1 MVSDIELVNSA
12 KKGDHAAF
20 TQLATK
26 YKGTVFNIIY
36 YITRGNEAA
45 DDIAQEVFLKVYFS
59 LHQFRGISLFS
70 TWLYRITVNEC
81 LDEMKKRK
89 YKIVSIED
97 PVFENNQGAIKDLLE
112 SREES
117 AEKQLLDKETREFVR
132 RLIISLPDKYRLII
146 TLRDLE
152 DLSYTEI
159 SGIMNISLDKVKVWL
174 FRARQKLREKIDL
187 SKEVVGNE
195 LPSI

>member
-12 KKGDHAAF
+12 KKGDHPAF
-20 TQLATK
+20 EQLVSK

-36 YITRGNEAA
+36 YITRGNEDA
-45 DDIAQEVFLKVYFS
+45 DDIAQEVFLKIYFS
-59 LHQFRGISLFS
+59 LHQFRGNSLFS

-89 YKIVSIED
+89 YKTVSIED
-97 PVFENNQGAIKDLLE
+97 NVFENNEGAIKYLLE
-112 SREES
+112 SKEDT
-117 AEKQLLDKETREFVR
+117 AEKQLINRETREFVR

-159 SGIMNISLDKVKVWL
+159 SGIMNISMDKVKVWL
-174 FRARQKLREKIDL
+174 FRARQKLKEKIE
-187 SKEVVGNE
+187 SCKEVVGYE
-195 LPSI
+195 V